1 MKRLG
6 VVVLL
11 LSVAVLVG
19 CAKES
24 TPKKGAAPVKPGG
37 ASTFTQAT
45 ETGKK
50 EAPKPP
56 EEKLTPPAP
65 SGAEKTA
72 GERKAA
78 EEKTAADE
86 KPGVEEKKP
95 AEEPKAVV
103 EKKAAVEER

>member
-1 MKRLG
+1 VKRLG

-19 CAKES
+19 CAQQS
-24 TPKKGAAPVKPGG
+24 TPKKGAAPVKPEGT
-37 ASTFTQAT
+37 STFAPST

-65 SGAEKTA
+65 SGAEKAA
-72 GERKAA
+72 GEKKAA
-78 EEKTAADE
+78 EEKA
-86 KPGVEEKKP
+86 GVEEKKP
-95 AEEPKAVV
+95 TEEPKAVV
-103 EKKAAVEER
+103 EKKAAIEER